1 MVIILMGVSG
11 SGKSVIGI
19 ELGKQLDW
27 PFYDADDFHSE
38 ESKKKMHAGIP
49 LTDDDRAPWL
59 STLAELIQKHIEL
72 EEHMILA
79 CSALKDA
86 YRTTLDVHPS
96 CKFVYLKG
104 SFELIKKRMEN
115 RTHHFFNPVLLQSQ
129 FDDLEEPTECLV
141 VDIDDSVE
149 GIVKTI
155 REKLKV

>member
-38 ESKKKMHAGIP
+38 ESKKKMHAGTP

-59 STLAELIQKHIEL
+59 NTLAELIQKHIEL
-72 EEHMILA
+72 EERMVLA
-79 CSALKDA
+79 CSALKDS
-86 YRTTLDVHPS
+86 YRTTLDIHPS

-115 RTHHFFNPVLLQSQ
+115 RTHHFFSPELLQSQ
-129 FDDLEEPTECLV
+129 FDTLEEPTHCLV